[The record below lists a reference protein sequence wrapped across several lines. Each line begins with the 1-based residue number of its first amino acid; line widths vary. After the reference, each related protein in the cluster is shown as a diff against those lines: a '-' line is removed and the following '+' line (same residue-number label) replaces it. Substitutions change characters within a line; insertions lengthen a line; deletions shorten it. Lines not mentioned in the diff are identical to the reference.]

1 MRTIRNWAGNI
12 GFQPKRFIE
21 PRSVDELRKVIQ
33 SSKKVRVVGSGHSW
47 SEAIVTDDTLV
58 SLNGLRDVV
67 EIDAAQKQIT
77 AQAGIKLSE
86 VNKELDKRGLALTN
100 LGSIATQ
107 SLAGAMSTGTHGTGV
122 DLQCLAS
129 QVASFRMLDAEG
141 REHSFNK
148 VDENFCAMLIGLGGF
163 GVIYEMT
170 LDVTDAFQ
178 LHEVSVGCDFDEAI
192 DDLDRCLAEHDHVK
206 FWWLPPSKDVV
217 LFAYNRTDDAVNDSH
232 FRQWFKDEFISVYV
246 YRMLSFV
253 GLMNRER
260 FIPPINR
267 FLTRQ
272 ITKPL
277 DRIEK
282 SYKVFNVPEPPPHR
296 ETEWA
301 FDLADAKHLLR
312 EYKKLLTSN
321 GFTYNFIQEIRFSK
335 GDDFWL
341 SPAYRRNSIWL
352 GMYNK
357 DLRDWNKR
365 LANFEAFARAHNG
378 RPHWGKEFTIDAK
391 YLAAQY
397 EKLDDLRD
405 LLTKFDRSGKFRNAW
420 LNAIFL

>member
-1 MRTIRNWAGNI
+1 M
-12 GFQPKRFIE
+12 
-21 PRSVDELRKVIQ
+21 
-33 SSKKVRVVGSGHSW
+33 
-47 SEAIVTDDTLV
+47 
-58 SLNGLRDVV
+58 
-67 EIDAAQKQIT
+67 
-77 AQAGIKLSE
+77 
-86 VNKELDKRGLALTN
+86 
-100 LGSIATQ
+100 
-107 SLAGAMSTGTHGTGV
+107 
-122 DLQCLAS
+122 
-129 QVASFRMLDAEG
+129 
-141 REHSFNK
+141 
-148 VDENFCAMLIGLGGF
+148 
-163 GVIYEMT
+163 
-170 LDVTDAFQ
+170 
-178 LHEVSVGCDFDEAI
+178 
-192 DDLDRCLAEHDHVK
+192 
-206 FWWLPPSKDVV
+206 

-246 YRMLSFV
+246 YRTLSLV

-312 EYKKLLTSN
+312 EYRKLLTSN

-341 SPAYRRNSIWL
+341 SPAYRRDSIWL

-357 DLRDWNKR
+357 DRRDWNKR

-405 LLTKFDRSGKFRNAW
+405 LLTEFDRSGKFRNAW
-420 LNAIFL
+420 LNAIFV

>member
-1 MRTIRNWAGNI
+1 MRAINNWAKNVCVRPR
-12 GFQPKRFIE
+12 QYLE
-21 PRSVDELRKVIQ
+21 PRSVDELREIIR
-33 SSKKVRVVGSGHSW
+33 SSEKLRVVGSGHSW

-58 SLNGLRDVV
+58 SLKNLREVV
-67 EIDAAQKQIT
+67 EVDAERKQIT
-77 AQAGIKLSE
+77 AQAGIKLFE
-86 VNKELDKRGLALTN
+86 INYELDKRGLALKN

-107 SLAGAMSTGTHGTGV
+107 SLAGAIATGTHGTGA
-122 DLQCLAS
+122 DFQCLAS
-129 QVASFRMLDAEG
+129 QVASFKMLDADG

-148 VDENFCAMLIGLGGF
+148 ADENFYAMLIGLGGF

-170 LDVTDAFQ
+170 LDITDAFQ
-178 LHEVSVGCDFDEAI
+178 LREISVGRDFDNAI
-192 DDLDRCLAEHDHVK
+192 GDLDRCLAENDHVK
-206 FWWLPPSKDVV
+206 MWWLPPSNDVV
-217 LFAYNRTDDAVNDSH
+217 QFAYNRTDDAANDSR

-246 YRMLSFV
+246 YRTLSLA
-253 GLMNRER
+253 GLINRKK

-301 FDLADAKHLLR
+301 FDLADAKNLLR
-312 EYKKLLTSN
+312 EYKKLLATN

-341 SPAYRRNSIWL
+341 SPAYRRDSIWL

-357 DLRDWNKR
+357 DRRDWDKR
-365 LANFEAFARAHNG
+365 LNNFESFARDHNG
-378 RPHWGKEFTIDAK
+378 RPHWGKEFTIDAR

-397 EKLDDLRD
+397 EKFDDFRN
-405 LLTKFDRSGKFRNAW
+405 LLKRFDSAGKFRNDW
-420 LNAIFL
+420 LNAIFC